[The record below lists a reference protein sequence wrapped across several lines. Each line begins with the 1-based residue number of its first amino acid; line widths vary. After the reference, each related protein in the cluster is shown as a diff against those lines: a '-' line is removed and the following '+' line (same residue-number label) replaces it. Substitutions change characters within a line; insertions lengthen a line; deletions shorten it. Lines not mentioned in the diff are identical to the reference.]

1 MPHASLKLKPGVDQN
16 ETPAL
21 NEAGISQTQLVRF
34 IYDRNGIGLVQKLG
48 GWLKYS
54 LTQTTGIARA
64 LLAWADTN
72 SKNHLAIGT
81 AADPVSLT
89 PSTLSV
95 ITDGV
100 QTTITP
106 QETTDNVAVLAST
119 TLGSSYVT
127 ITDATTTGVTDYD
140 SVYIQTHI
148 SVGGLILF
156 GLYPCGTFGATQYK
170 IFVTDILGE
179 PAYATSTQINSGA
192 VAVFGSTINSSTI
205 TVTLN
210 NHGYEAGSTYPI
222 LVTTTIAGITL
233 YGNYIVTSVLD
244 VNTFTINSDANA
256 SLTTSLSINGGLAR
270 YTYNFGVGALA
281 SGSGFGSGGF
291 GSGGFGTGTAIT
303 PSLGTPITAEDW
315 TLDNWGEILLANPIT
330 NNDFQPIYQ
339 WNPLGTGWATI
350 IPEAPPVNDGFFVA
364 MPQRQV
370 VAWGS
375 SFTGIPDPLLLRWC
389 DVNNFY
395 SWVGTVVNQAGSYRI
410 PRGSKIVACIQGPQQ
425 GLIWTDLGV
434 WSMQYV
440 GLPYVY
446 SINEIGTG
454 CGLIGRRAAGAI
466 NGTVFWMGA
475 SSFFA
480 LSGSGVTPIPCP
492 TWDII
497 FQDLDHD
504 NLQKIRIAINSRFG
518 EVTWW
523 YPTMSSGGEVN
534 AYVKYNV
541 NLNQWDY
548 GINGTASNGLNT
560 NVSRSAWIDQ
570 SVLGPPIGADPNT
583 RYIYQH
589 ESSTDADDQAM
600 ITRFRT
606 GYYAMDEADQ
616 KSFVDEIWPDM
627 KWGYYNGSQNATIN
641 LKFYTTD
648 FAGQTPTEYGPFV
661 LNQTTTWVNPR
672 IRARLMAFE
681 LSSNDVGSFWR
692 IGNMRYR
699 VQPDGKY

>member
-48 GWLKYS
+48 GWAKFIS
-54 LTQTTGIARA
+54 TQTSGIARA

-72 SKNHLAIGT
+72 SKNHLAVGT
-81 AADPVSLT
+81 ALDPVSLT
-89 PSTLSV
+89 TSRLSV
-95 ITDGV
+95 ITDGN
-100 QTTITP
+100 QITITP
-106 QETTDNVAVLAST
+106 QETTDNVAVSAT
-119 TLGSSYVT
+119 TTVGSSYVT
-127 ITDATTTGVTDYD
+127 ITDATTAGITDYD
-140 SVYIQTHI
+140 AVYIQTHI

-156 GLYPCGTFGATQYK
+156 GLYPTGTFGANQYK
-170 IFVTDILGE
+170 IYVTDILGE
-179 PAYATSTQINSGA
+179 PVLATSAVTNGGA
-192 VAVFGSTINSSTI
+192 VASFTTTNASSVI

-210 NHGYEAGSTYPI
+210 NHGYTAGSTYPI

-233 YGNYIVTSVLD
+233 YGNYIVTTVPTA
-244 VNTFTINSDANA
+244 NTFTINANA
-256 SLTTSLSINGGLAR
+256 TASSGTTVSINGGLAR
-270 YTYNFGVGALA
+270 YTYNFGVGALP
-281 SGSGFGSGGF
+281 SGSGFGSGAY
-291 GSGGFGTGTAIT
+291 GSGGFGTGTGVT
-303 PSLGTPITAEDW
+303 PSLGTAITATDW
-315 TLDNWGEILLANPIT
+315 TLDNWGEILLACPIT
-330 NNDFQPIYQ
+330 DNDFQPIYQ
-339 WNPLGTGWATI
+339 WSPLGTSWATI
-350 IPEAPPVNDGFFVA
+350 IPEAPPVNDGIFVA

-395 SWVGTVVNQAGSYRI
+395 SWIGTVINQAGSFRI
-410 PRGSKIVACIQGPQQ
+410 PRGSKIVGCIQGPQQ
-425 GLIWTDLGV
+425 GLIWTDLGI
-434 WSMQYV
+434 WSMQYI
-440 GLPYVY
+440 GPPYIY

-454 CGLIGRRAAGAI
+454 CGLIARKAAAAI

-480 LSGSGVTPIPCP
+480 LSGSGVTPVPCP
-492 TWDII
+492 AWDII
-497 FQDLDHD
+497 FQDLDQN
-504 NLQKIRIAINSRFG
+504 NLQKIRVAVNSRFG
-518 EVTWW
+518 EITWW
-523 YPTMSSGGEVN
+523 YPTMSSGGEIN

-541 NLNQWDY
+541 NMNQWDY
-548 GINGTASNGLNT
+548 GVNGTASNGLNT

-600 ITRFRT
+600 ITSFRT
-606 GYYAMDEADQ
+606 GYFATNEADE
-616 KSFVDEIWPDM
+616 KSFVDEVWPDM

-641 LKFYTTD
+641 LTFYAAD
-648 FAGQTPTEYGPFV
+648 FAGQTPTAYGPFA
-661 LNQTTTWVNPR
+661 LNQNTTWVNPR
-672 IRARLMAFE
+672 IRARLLAIQ
-681 LSSNDVGSFWR
+681 LSSSDVGSFWR

-699 VQPDGKY
+699 VQSDGKY